1 MNFCLLFLFNHFV
14 DICGL
19 SSIFS
24 ETENLLVTDS
34 NLRLVFMNLFYFRY
48 KALGLTEAGHKWKL
62 FFKIFCFL
70 QPELVEV
77 ESVEYGFLYEQA
89 SLPTF
94 SKLIDIYSTHLQLLS
109 SL

>member
-1 MNFCLLFLFNHFV
+1 
-14 DICGL
+14 
-19 SSIFS
+19 
-24 ETENLLVTDS
+24 
-34 NLRLVFMNLFYFRY
+34 MNLFYFRY